1 LNPFNSLCKIPT
13 NLIGLQPAGFL
24 PAFFVS
30 TYFPVCGFQGN
41 RTWNR
46 LRPFQRPIDFLV
58 APMGKSSI
66 SQTIEEL
73 ITPVLKSENLELVD
87 VEYKKEGKTWFLR
100 LFIDKEGGITVG
112 DCQKVSRQLEDLIE
126 VEDVVPNHYTLEV
139 SSPGLDRPLKKESD
153 FVRFVGRLVAVST
166 FSPVNDRKKFTGT
179 IDKFENQVLFLDT
192 EGQKVAILYQNIAKA
207 KLEFEF

>member
-1 LNPFNSLCKIPT
+1 
-13 NLIGLQPAGFL
+13 
-24 PAFFVS
+24 
-30 TYFPVCGFQGN
+30 
-41 RTWNR
+41 
-46 LRPFQRPIDFLV
+46 
-58 APMGKSSI
+58 MGKSSI
-66 SQTIEEL
+66 AQTIENL

-87 VEYKKEGKTWFLR
+87 VEYRKEGKTWFLR
-100 LFIDKEGGITVG
+100 VFIDKEGGVTVG
-112 DCQKVSRQLEDLIE
+112 DCQRVSRQVEDLIE

-153 FVRFVGRLVAVST
+153 FERFVGRLVVVST

-192 EGQKVAILYQNIAKA
+192 DGQKVAIPYQNIAKA

>member
-1 LNPFNSLCKIPT
+1 
-13 NLIGLQPAGFL
+13 
-24 PAFFVS
+24 
-30 TYFPVCGFQGN
+30 
-41 RTWNR
+41 
-46 LRPFQRPIDFLV
+46 
-58 APMGKSSI
+58 MGKSSI